1 MEGSGTRGTLGQKE
15 GHGGC
20 EGMGAQGIWQ
30 LWGYG
35 VVGGRGTKGMWG
47 HGRKREARGCREM
60 SLWGHVWLRDTM
72 TPGGGWGQWG
82 GDSGRGHTGTALRCS
97 ILSPSCVRA
106 AGRAVPALGGSSPF
120 PFCAETPKRHLPFPA
135 PLQGALPG
143 VGFLHRC
150 NGNRSEPFHPSA
162 FVLPLWLLSPKC
174 PQGGPKSRS
183 PLGVGQIPFPQPFF
197 LHPKH
202 LLLPLLTVR
211 GPLGVASHPQA
222 CHHTTQLGVTQKWLR
237 VH

>member
-1 MEGSGTRGTLGQKE
+1 MAAVGIWGRGGTWDKGDVGTWEETGGKGMQGDVPMGPRVAE
-15 GHGGC
+15 GHD
-20 EGMGAQGIWQ
+20 
-30 LWGYG
+30 
-35 VVGGRGTKGMWG
+35 
-47 HGRKREARGCREM
+47 
-60 SLWGHVWLRDTM
+60 DT
-72 TPGGGWGQWG
+72 GGGWGQWG

-150 NGNRSEPFHPSA
+150 NGNPSEPFHPSA

-211 GPLGVASHPQA
+211 GPLGMASHPQA